1 MHPLINDLKNR
12 IIITD
17 GAMGTFYQSL
27 YPDDEEL
34 VERAVITH
42 PDRIADIHRRYVD
55 AGARLIRT
63 DSFAVSGPFIETDD
77 EKVRIAR
84 TAYRIA
90 KEAAG
95 EDAYVAADIGTVFDP
110 AMEGHVFNDIRP
122 VVDAFLDEGADLFDF
137 ETQTQIDG
145 LSEIFA
151 YIKEKNPDAAVLVS
165 FSINKTGMTTGGL
178 SVDNIMR
185 FGATEENIDAY
196 GFNCG
201 VGPSHMA
208 SVIAKAN
215 MYSDKPFIVMPNAG
229 YPYNLRG
236 RQIYKGDATIFADKI
251 STIVSFGA
259 DIVGGCCGTTPE
271 FINKINDAVGSEKP
285 VTKSLSE
292 LSGRKV
298 RTFSSFYKKLQSSEK
313 PFIVEL
319 DPPFNSDIS
328 RVMKSAHTLA
338 DADIDMIT
346 LSDSPMGRSRMDPM
360 LLGAI
365 MQKDTGVDVMPHVT
379 CRDRNIIG
387 LRGSLL
393 GSYAAGIRHFL
404 MITGD
409 PVPSA
414 DRSQITPVFDYNS
427 IRFMNMAKLMND
439 EVFSDDRI
447 IYGGALNY
455 HGKNVD
461 AIVRRMKL
469 KMEQGCTF
477 FLTQPVYG
485 EEDIER
491 IALLKERTGA
501 KILCG
506 LMPLVSYKNALFMS
520 TEMPGIRVPQSIVD
534 RYSPDM
540 TREEAEDVA
549 KQVSLDI
556 ASKMKDITDGYYFM
570 VPFNRV
576 GLIVDII
583 DEIRVKSSEF
593 RAMS

>member
-1 MHPLINDLKNR
+1 MSFLDDVKKR
-12 IIITD
+12 IVIAD
-17 GAMGTFYQSL
+17 GAMGTYYQSL
-27 YPDDEEL
+27 YPEDDEL

-42 PDRIADIHRRYVD
+42 PDRISDIHKRYIK
-55 AGARLIRT
+55 AGAMLIRT
-63 DSFAVSGPFIETDD
+63 DSFAVSGPFIESVE
-77 EKVRIAR
+77 EKVRIAHE
-84 TAYRIA
+84 AYRIA
-90 KEAAG
+90 RDAAG
-95 EDAYVAADIGTVFDP
+95 DSCFVAADIGTVFDP
-110 AMEGHVFNDIRP
+110 AMEGHVFWDIKP
-122 VVDAFLDEGADLFDF
+122 VIDAFLDEGADIFDF
-137 ETQTQIDG
+137 ETQTQTEG
-145 LSEIFA
+145 LTEIFS
-151 YIKEKNPDAAVLVS
+151 YIREKNPAAVILVS

-178 SVDNIMR
+178 SVDNILR
-185 FGATEENIDAY
+185 FGATEENIDAF
-196 GFNCG
+196 GCNCG

-208 SVIAKAN
+208 SIIEKAH
-215 MYSDKPFIVMPNAG
+215 MYSDKPFIAMPNAG

-236 RQIYKGDATIFADKI
+236 RQIYKGNPVFFSEKMK
-251 STIVSFGA
+251 TIVSLGA
-259 DIVGGCCGTTPE
+259 GLIGGCCGSTPE
-271 FINKINDAVGSEKP
+271 FIERLSLAFAGKKP
-285 VTKSLSE
+285 AAKNITQLTGK
-292 LSGRKV
+292 KT
-298 RTFSSFYKKLQSSEK
+298 RTFSSFYKKLQSGDK

-328 RVMKSAHTLA
+328 KVMKSAHTLA

-360 LLGAI
+360 LLGAL
-365 MQKDTGVDVMPHVT
+365 MQQETGLDVMPHVT

-393 GSYAAGIRHFL
+393 GSYAAGIKHFL

-414 DRSQITPVFDYNS
+414 DRSHITPVFDYNS

-461 AIVRRMKL
+461 AIVRRMNL
-469 KMEQGCTF
+469 KIEQGCSF

-485 EEDIER
+485 DEDIER

-520 TEMPGIRVPQSIVD
+520 TEMPGIRVPQEIVD

-540 TREEAEDVA
+540 SREEAEEVA

-556 ASKMKDITDGYYFM
+556 ATKMKDITDGYYFM

-576 GLIVDII
+576 QLICSII
-583 DEIRVKSSEF
+583 NEIREKSSKF
-593 RAMS
+593 

>member
-1 MHPLINDLKNR
+1 MSFLDDVKKR
-12 IIITD
+12 IVIAD
-17 GAMGTFYQSL
+17 GAMGTYYQSL
-27 YPDDEEL
+27 YPEDDEL

-42 PDRIADIHRRYVD
+42 PDRISDIHKRYIK
-55 AGARLIRT
+55 AGAMLIRT
-63 DSFAVSGPFIETDD
+63 DSFAVSGPFIESVE
-77 EKVRIAR
+77 EKVRIAHE
-84 TAYRIA
+84 AYRIA
-90 KEAAG
+90 RDAAG
-95 EDAYVAADIGTVFDP
+95 DSCFVAADIGTVFDP
-110 AMEGHVFNDIRP
+110 AMEGHVFWDIKP
-122 VVDAFLDEGADLFDF
+122 VIDAFLEEGADVFDF
-137 ETQTQIDG
+137 ETQTQIEG
-145 LSEIFA
+145 LPEIFS
-151 YIKEKNPDAAVLVS
+151 YIKGKNKDAAILVS

-208 SVIAKAN
+208 SIISKAHI
-215 MYSDKPFIVMPNAG
+215 YSDKPFIAMPNAG

-236 RQIYKGDATIFADKI
+236 RQIYKGDPEIFAEKMK
-251 STIVSFGA
+251 SIVSYGA
-259 DIVGGCCGTTPE
+259 DLIGGCCGTRPA
-271 FINKINDAVGSEKP
+271 FIEKIKSVKP
-285 VTKSLSE
+285 AAKTISE
-292 LSGRKV
+292 LTGKKT
-298 RTFSSFYKKLQSSEK
+298 RTFSSFYKKLQNSDK

-328 RVMKSAHTLA
+328 KVMRSAHTLA
-338 DADIDMIT
+338 DADVDMIT

-360 LLGAI
+360 LLGAL
-365 MQKDTGVDVMPHVT
+365 MQQETGVDVMPHVT

-461 AIVRRMKL
+461 AIVHRMNL
-469 KMEQGCTF
+469 KIEQGCSF

-485 EEDIER
+485 DEDIER

-520 TEMPGIRVPQSIVD
+520 TEMPGIRVPQDIVD

-540 TREEAEDVA
+540 SREEAEEVA
-549 KQVSLDI
+549 RQVSLDI
-556 ASKMKDITDGYYFM
+556 AAKMKDITDGYYFM

-576 GLIVDII
+576 QLICSII
-583 DEIRVKSSEF
+583 NEIRDQSSKF
-593 RAMS
+593 

>member
-1 MHPLINDLKNR
+1 
-12 IIITD
+12 
-17 GAMGTFYQSL
+17 
-27 YPDDEEL
+27 
-34 VERAVITH
+34 
-42 PDRIADIHRRYVD
+42 
-55 AGARLIRT
+55 
-63 DSFAVSGPFIETDD
+63 
-77 EKVRIAR
+77 
-84 TAYRIA
+84 
-90 KEAAG
+90 
-95 EDAYVAADIGTVFDP
+95 
-110 AMEGHVFNDIRP
+110 
-122 VVDAFLDEGADLFDF
+122 
-137 ETQTQIDG
+137 
-145 LSEIFA
+145 
-151 YIKEKNPDAAVLVS
+151 
-165 FSINKTGMTTGGL
+165 
-178 SVDNIMR
+178 
-185 FGATEENIDAY
+185 
-196 GFNCG
+196 
-201 VGPSHMA
+201 
-208 SVIAKAN
+208 
-215 MYSDKPFIVMPNAG
+215 MYSDKPFIAMPNAG

-236 RQIYKGDATIFADKI
+236 RQIYKGNPVFFSEKMK
-251 STIVSFGA
+251 TIVSLGA
-259 DIVGGCCGTTPE
+259 GLIGGCCGTTPE
-271 FINKINDAVGSEKP
+271 FIERLSLAFAGKKP
-285 VTKSLSE
+285 AAKNITQLTGK
-292 LSGRKV
+292 KT
-298 RTFSSFYKKLQSSEK
+298 RTFSSFYKKLQGGDK

-328 RVMKSAHTLA
+328 KVMKSANTLA

-360 LLGAI
+360 LLGAL
-365 MQKDTGVDVMPHVT
+365 MQQETGLDVMPHVT

-393 GSYAAGIRHFL
+393 GSYAAGIKHFL

-414 DRSQITPVFDYNS
+414 DRSHITPVFDYNS

-461 AIVRRMKL
+461 AIVRRMNL
-469 KMEQGCTF
+469 KIEQGCSF

-485 EEDIER
+485 DCDIER

-520 TEMPGIRVPQSIVD
+520 TEMPGIRVPQEIVD

-540 TREEAEDVA
+540 SREEAEEVA

-556 ASKMKDITDGYYFM
+556 ATKMKDITDGYYFM

-576 GLIVDII
+576 QLICSII
-583 DEIRVKSSEF
+583 NEIREKSSKF
-593 RAMS
+593 